1 MRKCS
6 SCRNLMVVQ
15 SDEDGRRKFLKYV
28 CGHPLHD
35 AYDALPA
42 MLGMKSAASEKCDD
56 YEMGRKE
63 EIDVPLEEWEPF
75 MDEPTFSPE
84 MREKY
89 RDLGL
94 KYRKVND
101 VG

>member
-1 MRKCS
+1 
-6 SCRNLMVVQ
+6 MVVQ
-15 SDEDGRRKFLKYV
+15 SDEDGHRKFLKYV

-35 AYDALPA
+35 AYDALSA
-42 MLGMKSAASEKCDD
+42 MMLGMESSGLTCDD

-63 EIDVPLEEWEPF
+63 EIDVPIEEWEPL
-75 MDEPTFSPE
+75 MDEPAFSRK

-94 KYRKVND
+94 KYREKSD
-101 VG
+101 VER